1 MTNRNL
7 DLEIIQSLPSLYP
20 LQDFE
25 EEAILNIVNGVEPK
39 KEPNKYDDMDDRFDY
54 EYSCPYCNAD
64 LYDEQPFCKKCGCKI
79 KWE

>member
-1 MTNRNL
+1 MVNKN
-7 DLEIIQSLPSLYP
+7 LEIIQSLPSLYP

-25 EEAILNIVNGVEPK
+25 EEAILNMINGIEPK
-39 KEPNKYDDMDDRFDY
+39 KELNGYPIDDDRSDF